1 MVSRLI
7 PRLACGLLA
16 AWGLAMAAGLPA
28 TADAASFRIS
38 PARYEFDL
46 KGRYTDSFT
55 VTNTTDQR
63 LRLRI
68 YASFVAYDENN
79 RPQEVEQHPFSL
91 VPWLVVY
98 PRRVSLEP
106 LQKRI
111 VRFTVRAPED
121 LAPGEYRGV
130 VFFEELP
137 GPPQE
142 RAATDNTTGFR
153 VDLLT
158 RIGVT
163 MYGMVGDAQVDL
175 SLHDQRTSQA
185 EQQLKWQGR
194 ITNSG
199 NIHVQVALECLLVAD
214 DGTTVSSETV
224 HAVVHRDGN
233 SPIGVDF
240 KLPPPGQYTIQTRAT
255 WREGVLFEAE
265 YPVTVTAAGG
275 S

>member
-1 MVSRLI
+1 MVSRLF

-16 AWGLAMAAGLPA
+16 ALGLAIAVGTPTL
-28 TADAASFRIS
+28 ADAASFRIS

-55 VTNTTDQR
+55 ITNTTDQR

-68 YASFVAYDENN
+68 YANFVAYDEDNS
-79 RPQEVEQHPFSL
+79 PQEVGQHPFSM
-91 VPWLVVY
+91 VPWLVIY

-106 LQKRI
+106 LQKRV
-111 VRFTVRAPED
+111 VRFTVRAPEE
-121 LAPGEYRGV
+121 LAPGEYRAV

-142 RAATDNTTGFR
+142 RGTNSITTGFR

-163 MYGMVGDAQVDL
+163 MYGMVGDANVDL

-185 EQQLKWQGR
+185 EQQLRWQGR

-199 NIHVQVALECLLVAD
+199 NTHVQVALECLLVAEN
-214 DGTTVSSETV
+214 GTTVSRETV
-224 HAVVHRDGN
+224 RAVVHRDGHAPVN
-233 SPIGVDF
+233 VDF
-240 KLPPPGQYTIQTRAT
+240 KLPPPGKYIIQSRAT
-255 WREGVLFEAE
+255 WRDGVLFEAE
-265 YPVTVTAAGG
+265 HPVTVTGSGG
-275 S
+275 